1 MTRRELIALLGST
14 AAAWPRAGWTQQPEG
29 MRRLGV
35 LMNVGEASAVGQR
48 ALVLFKEA
56 LERLGWSDERNLQ
69 LTVRW
74 ASCISMPSSSA
85 LGFLGFTSTA
95 MTLAPGTISRSSS
108 IRFGPSPLL

>member
-1 MTRRELIALLGST
+1 MTRRDLIALLGST

-74 ASCISMPSSSA
+74 AAGEPALQRRVAHAQGACACAEEAHSRGCNPWCWLSPSA
-85 LGFLGFTSTA
+85 TQ
-95 MTLAPGTISRSSS
+95 
-108 IRFGPSPLL
+108 

>member
-1 MTRRELIALLGST
+1 MNRRELIALLGST

-56 LERLGWSDERNLQ
+56 SERSLCAGPLVSPPCFANTHWS
-69 LTVRW
+69 
-74 ASCISMPSSSA
+74 
-85 LGFLGFTSTA
+85 
-95 MTLAPGTISRSSS
+95 
-108 IRFGPSPLL
+108 